1 MQQKPASLFHSLA
14 YSLLIAYCHPIQM
27 VGVETII
34 MELHTL
40 PVINSWYTLQQLSD
54 AHVHFLV
61 TCSSF
66 ISTPLYT
73 RSFVHMCAY
82 DASLIHTIRVLL
94 HVYICGF
101 CRAVPGITACIQYC
115 FLQWHYLP
123 DQCKNSTD
131 SLFDIPL
138 NEEFVLG
145 LWLLKVMIFFIHS
158 SSVHL
163 RVVSIVWRL
172 SVERSTLMSH
182 LKSSSSLKSICLVLI
197 PALERYVQSTTI

>member
-1 MQQKPASLFHSLA
+1 MQQEPVSLFHSLA

-82 DASLIHTIRVLL
+82 DASLIHTILVLL

-115 FLQWHYLP
+115 FLQCNCTTYQTSVRTALTV
-123 DQCKNSTD
+123 CLI
-131 SLFDIPL
+131 SL
-138 NEEFVLG
+138 
-145 LWLLKVMIFFIHS
+145 WMRS
-158 SSVHL
+158 
-163 RVVSIVWRL
+163 L
-172 SVERSTLMSH
+172 S
-182 LKSSSSLKSICLVLI
+182 LVCGC
-197 PALERYVQSTTI
+197 